1 MKNLLGAI
9 PLGSKS
15 AAQEV
20 VVVVLIVVVV
30 VVHWD
35 CTSSQS
41 RCASPSVWVLRIL
54 GKCQK
59 NQHLAVSSLRTVV
72 YSPQVCC
79 SSAGTTRMAAP
90 GHRDQASH
98 EGSAADAAAAAPKNS
113 GNPKKS
119 VCCLPAAPLFRA
131 DAILH

>member
-1 MKNLLGAI
+1 MKNLIETI
-9 PLGSKS
+9 PLGSKT

-20 VVVVLIVVVV
+20 VVVVLIVVVVV

-41 RCASPSVWVLRIL
+41 RCAPPSVWVPRIV
-54 GKCQK
+54 GKCQQ
-59 NQHLAVSSLRTVV
+59 NQHLAVSSLRNVV
-72 YSPQVCC
+72 HSPPVCC
-79 SSAGTTRMAAP
+79 SSAGTTRMAEP

-98 EGSAADAAAAAPKNS
+98 EGSAADAAAAPKNS

-119 VCCLPAAPLFRA
+119 VSCLPAGPLSRA

>member
-1 MKNLLGAI
+1 MKNLLGTI

-15 AAQEV
+15 APQEIV
-20 VVVVLIVVVV
+20 VVVVLIVVV

-72 YSPQVCC
+72 YSPRVCC

-98 EGSAADAAAAAPKNS
+98 EGSAADAAAAPKNS

-119 VCCLPAAPLFRA
+119 VSCLPAAPLFRA

>member
-1 MKNLLGAI
+1 VKNLLRTI
-9 PLGSKS
+9 PLGSKT

-30 VVHWD
+30 VHWV

-41 RCASPSVWVLRIL
+41 RCASPSVWVTRIV
-54 GKCQK
+54 GKCQQ
-59 NQHLAVSSLRTVV
+59 NQHLAVSSLRNVV
-72 YSPQVCC
+72 HSPPVCC
-79 SSAGTTRMAAP
+79 SSAGTIRMAAP

-98 EGSAADAAAAAPKNS
+98 EGSAADAAAAPKNS

-119 VCCLPAAPLFRA
+119 VSCLLAAPLSRA